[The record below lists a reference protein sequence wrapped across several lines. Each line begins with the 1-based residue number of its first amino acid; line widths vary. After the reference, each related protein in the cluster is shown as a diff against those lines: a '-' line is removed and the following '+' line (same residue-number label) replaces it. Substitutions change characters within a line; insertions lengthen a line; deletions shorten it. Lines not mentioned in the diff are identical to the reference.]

1 MDFHRLPQNLPP
13 PLSATWRATV
23 GYGALIF
30 FLLYWILRHKGG
42 RNGRRLPPG
51 PHPWPIIGNLHQ
63 MKKPVHHALKD
74 LADKYGPI
82 MFLRLGSVPTVVVS
96 SSEIAKHFLKTQDS
110 IFASRP
116 ATAAGKYLSYNFKGM
131 ILSPY
136 GDYWRQVRKLCVL
149 ELFTSKRIESFKHAR
164 EEEVSAMTQ
173 SIWEQSQSGTIAVN
187 VSKAMLTLSSNV
199 ISRIL
204 FRRKVSDDDM
214 GADGKGFKHLLL
226 ELSATVGDLNIGD
239 FIPYLDWMDLQ
250 GIKRRMVEISKTY
263 DAFAEKIIDEHL
275 NVQAAAPS
283 SDGQAEAEAEAEHVK
298 DFVDVLLQMTADNN
312 HIKGDTKAR
321 RETVKS
327 IMFDILIA
335 GMETSASTLE
345 WTMSELFRHP
355 HVLKKLQEE
364 IESTVGKRGKVNG
377 SDVRRMKCLQCVV
390 KETLRLHPPVPL
402 ALPHES
408 VETATVCGY
417 NIPTKTTVM
426 VNVWAIGRDPN
437 VWGVDALDFKPERF
451 MHELG
456 EHDNIMDL
464 VTGQSDFR
472 MLPFSAG
479 RRGCPGA
486 TMAIPMI
493 ELALAQLLHSFDWRV
508 DGDPSELDMTEE
520 GGSSISRQVPLFAF
534 PKVRREGL

>member
-1 MDFHRLPQNLPP
+1 MDFHWLPQSLPP
-13 PLSATWRATV
+13 PLPATWRATA

-30 FLLYWILRHKGG
+30 FLLYWILQHKGG
-42 RNGRRLPPG
+42 RNGGRLPPG

-63 MKKPVHHALKD
+63 LKKPVHHALKD

-96 SSEIAKHFLKTQDS
+96 SSETAKHFLKTRDS

-116 ATAAGKYLSYNFKGM
+116 ATPAGKYLSYNFKG
-131 ILSPY
+131 ILLSPY

-149 ELFTSKRIESFKHAR
+149 ELFTSKRIESFKHVR
-164 EEEVSAMTQ
+164 EEEVSAITR
-173 SIWEQSQSGTIAVN
+173 SIWEQSQNGTIAVN
-187 VSKAMLTLSSNV
+187 VSKAILTLSSNV

-204 FRRKVSDDDM
+204 FGRKVSDDDL
-214 GADGKGFKHLLL
+214 GADGKGFKNMLL
-226 ELSATVGDLNIGD
+226 ELSAT
-239 FIPYLDWMDLQ
+239 
-250 GIKRRMVEISKTY
+250 
-263 DAFAEKIIDEHL
+263 
-275 NVQAAAPS
+275 AAAPS
-283 SDGQAEAEAEAEHVK
+283 SDGQTEAKAEAENVK

-312 HIKGDTKAR
+312 HINGDTKAR
-321 RETVKS
+321 QETVKS

-335 GMETSASTLE
+335 GMDTSASTLE
-345 WTMSELFRHP
+345 WTMSELLRHP
-355 HVLKKLQEE
+355 RVLKKLQEE

-377 SDVRRMKCLQCVV
+377 SDVRRMKFLQCVV

-408 VETATVCGY
+408 VETASVCGY
-417 NIPTKTTVM
+417 NIPRKTTVM

-437 VWGVDALDFKPERF
+437 VWGVDALDFKPGRF

-520 GGSSISRQVPLFAF
+520 AGVSISRQVPLFAF